1 MNENN
6 FVTNNI
12 FHGAAILVHTGTTPD
27 TLFDTDEKYFGR
39 PVIYM
44 LWNDIDPELVK
55 KIRTKEC
62 QCEVNEFA
70 LAYRKIRT
78 ILHKKIEE
86 MNNGTTNS
94 TAKITTG

>member
-12 FHGAAILVHTGTTPD
+12 FEGAAVLLQTGQEPNV
-27 TLFDTDEKYFGR
+27 LFETGEKYYGR

-44 LWNDIDPELVK
+44 LWNDIDPELIK
-55 KIRTKEC
+55 KVRENDC
-62 QCEVNEFA
+62 YCEVNGFA
-70 LAYRKIRT
+70 NSYRKIRT

-86 MNNGTTNS
+86 LKNDSTNS
-94 TAKITTG
+94 ASEITAS